1 MSTNEI
7 KEGEL
12 VSRWIRYFNLMTLLL
27 FSRDYLF
34 ILFLFLIYN
43 ENGKKIK
50 HQVIMICYN
59 REILAT
65 KSYIVED

>member
-1 MSTNEI
+1 MNSLLQFNDSI
-7 KEGEL
+7 IVFKRL
-12 VSRWIRYFNLMTLLL
+12 PIYSVS
-27 FSRDYLF
+27 
-34 ILFLFLIYN
+34 FLIYN